1 MTTVRNILQIKGA
14 QVWTI
19 SPETSILDAL
29 KFMAEKQ
36 VGALVI
42 TENDQIVGII
52 SERDFVHSVAKTGK
66 YILDSAVRQYMTK
79 AVYVINIDA
88 LIEDCMQLMT
98 EKRIRH
104 LPVMENN
111 KMVGLV
117 SIGDIV
123 KSIIANR
130 ESTIES
136 LESYIIG
143 SYR

>member
-1 MTTVRNILQIKGA
+1 MTTVRNILQIKGN

-29 KFMAEKQ
+29 KFMVEKQ

-42 TENDQIVGII
+42 TEKDQIAGII

-66 YILDSAVRQYMTK
+66 YILDSAVKQYMTK

-136 LESYIIG
+136 LESYIVG